1 MAQGRLQ
8 SALKRAIIQ
17 SYQRETHMETLSADL
32 LSLIADLEEGLDPEA
47 IAFDADE
54 DLEADA

>member
-1 MAQGRLQ
+1 
-8 SALKRAIIQ
+8 
-17 SYQRETHMETLSADL
+17 METLSADL